1 MISSFTVKV
10 TTSVLGVLLLAGALH
25 GPAAADVRDFEF
37 VNLHA
42 SAAIVAAWSA
52 RAGTRDPWD
61 PIALYTPIEPRSTS
75 RIKVSG
81 GSSCLYDLKV
91 RFDDGYEQTFDHV
104 NLCKVAH
111 IVAD

>member
-1 MISSFTVKV
+1 MTLRSTITA
-10 TTSVLGVLLLAGALH
+10 TILGSLLLAGALH

-37 VNLHA
+37 VNLHSSA
-42 SAAIVAAWSA
+42 SIVAAWSA

-61 PIALYTPIEPRSTS
+61 SIGLYTAIGPHSTS
-75 RIKVSG
+75 KIKVSG
-81 GSSCLYDLKV
+81 GSGCMYDLKV
-91 RFDDGYEQTFDHV
+91 KFDDGYVQTFSDV